1 MWVKGLFDMKLINRL
16 YHNGYIIDIIK
27 YKGWYILNCGL
38 KTIMTT
44 NKSAGF
50 KQFKKILDEN

>member
-1 MWVKGLFDMKLINRL
+1 MKLINRL
-16 YHNGYIIDIIK
+16 YHNGYIIDVIK

-50 KQFKKILDEN
+50 KQFKKLLDEN